1 MPNFKIKTP
10 SGINEEKLQK
20 MTKQMAKDIK
30 KIYSNKSTD
39 EYKMHGDIT
48 KAVCYETLES
58 LINDLRTLKHFPSG
72 EATDIKT
79 MFMTLHRPV
88 WKKMVTAYIASPDK
102 RNTAYTI
109 AFTLGYRVLR
119 GELARIYSSTEATEK
134 GVVYKPDKIARK
146 EYILRFIRYYNA
158 HLENMIEDAIKR
170 VDNEKAIESIKQES
184 AVSTVAINIVD
195 AISIMA
201 TVVGNIFRTAA
212 EVNPIAFISALLTRA
227 YDKKVERYDTVC
239 AMYQATKEAYA
250 EYMKIPEKERNK
262 KVESKYIKNMEKY
275 NIKMNNLKAQI
286 EHYDQR
292 AQEDAKDLFAGNDID
307 DDDETSVPEEKTED
321 TDDKS
326 SDSGEEKE
334 PDEGSSSDNDNK
346 DDGGFDF

>member
-1 MPNFKIKTP
+1 
-10 SGINEEKLQK
+10 
-20 MTKQMAKDIK
+20 
-30 KIYSNKSTD
+30 
-39 EYKMHGDIT
+39 
-48 KAVCYETLES
+48 
-58 LINDLRTLKHFPSG
+58 
-72 EATDIKT
+72 
-79 MFMTLHRPV
+79 
-88 WKKMVTAYIASPDK
+88 
-102 RNTAYTI
+102 
-109 AFTLGYRVLR
+109 
-119 GELARIYSSTEATEK
+119 
-134 GVVYKPDKIARK
+134 
-146 EYILRFIRYYNA
+146 
-158 HLENMIEDAIKR
+158 MIEDAIKR